1 MTLVVILKAIFY
13 SVLVVLALLI
23 VALLILLLIG
33 TIHDVRI
40 DLIKSRKEMDEIR
53 ARRRNRQ

>member
-13 SVLVVLALLI
+13 SVLVVLALLTA
-23 VALLILLLIG
+23 ALLILLLIG
-33 TIHDVRI
+33 TIRDVRI